1 MTNLLSG
8 NFWLRLDNAAKLYP
22 AVKDKELTTVFRITA
37 ELYKPV
43 RIQKLIEA
51 LKTVE
56 ARFPY
61 FKVRLKTG
69 FFWYYLEYNDHSL
82 IIEPDI
88 TMPCRTFGKDELMLR
103 VLVKGNRIN
112 VEFSHIITD
121 GAGAFEFLKTL
132 LISYLDKCRLEQA
145 EESQIVEPKP
155 QISEDEFEDAYNRY
169 FKKIKSPVLKLPGAF
184 HLPFSLKSKPGFRLI
199 TAIIPLDIIIEK
211 AKEQGV
217 SLTDYLVAVY
227 MFSLQEIYEQL
238 SPFNKRKVNKIIRI
252 QVPINLRRIFPTG
265 TMRNFSL
272 FVQPGIDLRLG
283 KYTFEEITK
292 TVYHQISLETDK
304 KLINKTIS
312 RNVGGEKN
320 FLVRGMPLF
329 FKSMMLS
336 RLYARGAK
344 LHSGVLTN
352 YGKAVFPS
360 PYGEQIKKFIFIA
373 PPPNKYLKN
382 NCGVVGYNNELVFSF
397 GNITDSRELEKQF
410 LTFFTKQGIPVRI
423 VN

>member
-145 EESQIVEPKP
+145 
-155 QISEDEFEDAYNRY
+155 
-169 FKKIKSPVLKLPGAF
+169 
-184 HLPFSLKSKPGFRLI
+184 
-199 TAIIPLDIIIEK
+199 
-211 AKEQGV
+211 
-217 SLTDYLVAVY
+217 
-227 MFSLQEIYEQL
+227 
-238 SPFNKRKVNKIIRI
+238 
-252 QVPINLRRIFPTG
+252 
-265 TMRNFSL
+265 
-272 FVQPGIDLRLG
+272 
-283 KYTFEEITK
+283 
-292 TVYHQISLETDK
+292 
-304 KLINKTIS
+304 
-312 RNVGGEKN
+312 
-320 FLVRGMPLF
+320 
-329 FKSMMLS
+329 
-336 RLYARGAK
+336 
-344 LHSGVLTN
+344 
-352 YGKAVFPS
+352 
-360 PYGEQIKKFIFIA
+360 
-373 PPPNKYLKN
+373 
-382 NCGVVGYNNELVFSF
+382 
-397 GNITDSRELEKQF
+397 
-410 LTFFTKQGIPVRI
+410 
-423 VN
+423 

>member
-43 RIQKLIEA
+43 RIQKLVET
-51 LKTVE
+51 LKTIE

-82 IIEPDI
+82 TIEPDF

-132 LISYLDKCRLEQA
+132 LISYLDKCRLDQTEK
-145 EESQIVEPKP
+145 SQIVESKP

-169 FKKIKSPVLKLPGAF
+169 FKKIKLPVIKLPSAF
-184 HLPFSLKSKPGFRLI
+184 HLPYSLKPKSGFRLI
-199 TAIIPLDIIIEK
+199 TAIVPLDIIIEK

-238 SPFNKRKVNKIIRI
+238 SPFKKRKVNKIIRI
-252 QVPINLRRIFPTG
+252 QVPINLRRNFPTG

-360 PYGEQIKKFIFIA
+360 PYGEQIKKFIFIP

-382 NCGVVGYNNELVFSF
+382 NCGVVGYNNELVISF

-410 LTFFTKQGIPVRI
+410 LTFFTKQGIPVKI